1 MYNHAQASYVK
12 ILERADNLALSEM
25 KNQKVSV
32 KQKQTFATVKLE
44 QLMNYAAK
52 YFQNFLPD
60 VQKLSSG
67 RAWCNLKPSLLCSNF
82 LDYLRPELLHL

>member
-44 QLMNYAAK
+44 
-52 YFQNFLPD
+52 
-60 VQKLSSG
+60 
-67 RAWCNLKPSLLCSNF
+67 
-82 LDYLRPELLHL
+82 